1 MNRLKVVLDTN
12 ILIVSLPTKSNYR
25 QIFDSLLNNKFQLMI
40 SNENLSEYEEI
51 IEQKTSSEIAKN
63 VVKLLLSLTNVK
75 KIEVYY
81 KWNLI
86 GADKDDNKFVD
97 CAISSNSDFIVTN
110 DRHFN
115 ILKRIEFPK
124 INVINIDDF
133 LNKLK

>member
-40 SNENLSEYEEI
+40 SNEILSEYEEI